1 MNGVGI
7 VRDTQ
12 SKAHPHAAVRCGQH
26 APTRIVRGMTAE
38 IAQLLERARGLA
50 ARAQDEAAKAA
61 YLELLQEDSGHF
73 AALVELGSLA
83 LASGHRSAARTA
95 YQQAVRCHPGNP
107 VGHVNLGTLHLQYGE
122 AAAAR
127 EQYAAALR
135 IDPDCAEAHQGLA
148 RALCDLGEPAAAQPH
163 FIKGFTGRSIVMQRY
178 RGTQPPIPVLL
189 LVSVQ
194 LGNVL
199 VRAILDDRLFQVTAL
214 YAEFHD
220 PQAPLP
226 PHAVVFNAIG
236 DADLCAP
243 ALAQA
248 QEILKRTRAPVI
260 NPPQNVLRTGRIG
273 NARLLADIP
282 GVVAPVTRTIARAAL
297 VTTPNL
303 HFPLLLRAPGFHMG
317 RHFVRI
323 ERREDLAGAATLPG
337 EELLA
342 IEYLDAR
349 GADGRSRKYRVM
361 FIDGELYPL
370 HLAISA
376 DWKVHYFSADMA
388 TRQGYR
394 DEERRFLE
402 DMAGTLGPRTLTT
415 LSRIAATLG
424 LDYAGIDFGVD
435 AKGSVLLFESN
446 ATMAILTPAPDPMW
460 DYRRAPIARALA
472 AATQM
477 VCRRAA
483 PAAPVR

>member
-1 MNGVGI
+1 MSGAITV
-7 VRDTQ
+7 
-12 SKAHPHAAVRCGQH
+12 
-26 APTRIVRGMTAE
+26 
-38 IAQLLERARGLA
+38 LLERARGLA
-50 ARAQDEAAKAA
+50 ATAQDEAAKAA
-61 YLELLQEDSGHF
+61 YLELLHQDPRHF

-83 LASGHRSAARTA
+83 LASGHRSAAHTA
-95 YQQAVRCHPGNP
+95 YVQAVQCHPDNP
-107 VGHVNLGTLHLQYGE
+107 IGHVNLGTLHLQYGE

-127 EQYAAALR
+127 EQYQAALA
-135 IDPDCAEAHQGLA
+135 IDAECAAAHQGLA
-148 RALCDLGEPAAAQPH
+148 RALCDLGEHAAAQPH
-163 FIKGFTGRSIVMQRY
+163 FVRGFTGRSISVQRY
-178 RGTQPPIPVLL
+178 RGTQPPIQVLL

-199 VRAILDDRLFQVTAL
+199 VRDILDDRAFQVTAL
-214 YAEFHD
+214 YTEFHD
-220 PQAPLP
+220 PQTPLP

-236 DADLCAP
+236 DADLCAT

-248 QEILKRTRAPVI
+248 QAVLERTRAPVI
-260 NPPQNVLRTGRIG
+260 NPPQAVLRTSRLE

-282 GVVAPVTRTIARAAL
+282 GVVAPLTRRVARAAL
-297 VTTPNL
+297 LATPQL
-303 HFPLLLRAPGFHMG
+303 RFPLLLRAPGFHLG
-317 RHFVRI
+317 QHFVRV
-323 ERREDLAGAATLPG
+323 ERREDLARLTALPG
-337 EELLA
+337 EELLS

-388 TRQGYR
+388 ARQSHR

-402 DMAGTLGPRTLTT
+402 DMAGTLGPRTLAA
-415 LSRIAATLG
+415 LARVAATLG

-446 ATMAILTPAPDPMW
+446 ATMAILTPAPDPIW

-477 VCRRAA
+477 VRRRAGT
-483 PAAPVR
+483 PTRPGS

>member
-1 MNGVGI
+1 
-7 VRDTQ
+7 
-12 SKAHPHAAVRCGQH
+12 
-26 APTRIVRGMTAE
+26 MTAE
-38 IAQLLERARGLA
+38 ITQLLERARGLSATA
-50 ARAQDEAAKAA
+50 ADDAAKAV
-61 YLELLQEDSGHF
+61 YLELLHKDPRHF

-83 LASGHRSAARTA
+83 LASGHRSAAQTA
-95 YQQAVRCHPGNP
+95 YQQAVQWHPDNP
-107 VGHVNLGTLHLQYGE
+107 IGHVNLGTLHLQYGE

-127 EQYAAALR
+127 EHYAAALS
-135 IDPDCAEAHQGLA
+135 IDPECAAAHQGLA
-148 RALCDLGEPAAAQPH
+148 RALCDLGEQAAAQPH
-163 FIKGFTGRSIVMQRY
+163 FSKGFTGRSVITQRY
-178 RGTQPPIPVLL
+178 RGTQPPIQVLL

-199 VRAILDDRLFQVTAL
+199 VRAILDDRVFQVSAL

-220 PQAPLP
+220 PQTPLP

-243 ALAQA
+243 ALRRA
-248 QEILKRTRAPVI
+248 QEIIERTRAPVI
-260 NPPQNVLRTGRIG
+260 NPPRYVLRTGRIG
-273 NARLLADIP
+273 NTRLLGSIP
-282 GVVAPVTRTIARAAL
+282 GVVAPLTRKVARAAL
-297 VTTPNL
+297 PAAPDL
-303 HFPLLLRAPGFHMG
+303 RFPLLLRAPGFHMG
-317 RHFVRI
+317 QHFVRV
-323 ERREDLAGAATLPG
+323 ERREDLSRVASLPG

-349 GADGRSRKYRVM
+349 GADGMSRKYRVM

-388 TRQGYR
+388 TQQAYR

-402 DMAGTLGPRTLTT
+402 DMAGTLGPRTLAA
-415 LSRIAATLG
+415 LSRIAATLR

-435 AKGSVLLFESN
+435 AGGSVLLFESN
-446 ATMAILTPAPDPMW
+446 ATMAILTPAPDPIW

-472 AATQM
+472 AATQL
-477 VCRRAA
+477 VRRRAA
-483 PAAPVR
+483 AATPGT

>member
-1 MNGVGI
+1 
-7 VRDTQ
+7 
-12 SKAHPHAAVRCGQH
+12 
-26 APTRIVRGMTAE
+26 MTVE
-38 IAQLLERARGLA
+38 ITQLLERARGLA
-50 ARAQDEAAKAA
+50 ATAEDDAAKAA
-61 YLELLQEDSGHF
+61 YLELLHQDPRHF

-83 LASGHRSAARTA
+83 LASGHRSAAQTA
-95 YQQAVRCHPGNP
+95 YLQAVQCHPDNP

-127 EQYAAALR
+127 ERYAAALR

-148 RALCDLGEPAAAQPH
+148 RALCDLGEQAAAQPH
-163 FIKGFTGRSIVMQRY
+163 FAKGFTGRSLVVQRY
-178 RGTQPPIPVLL
+178 RGTQPPIQVLL

-199 VRAILDDRLFQVTAL
+199 VRAILDDRVFQVIAL

-220 PQAPLP
+220 AQLPLP

-243 ALAQA
+243 ALRQA

-260 NPPQNVLRTGRIG
+260 NPPRNVLRTGRVR
-273 NARLLADIP
+273 NARLLAGIP
-282 GVVAPVTRTIARAAL
+282 GVVAPVTRRVARATLMA
-297 VTTPNL
+297 TSNL
-303 HFPLLLRAPGFHMG
+303 RFPLLLRAPGFHMG
-317 RHFVRI
+317 QHFVRI
-323 ERREDLAGAATLPG
+323 ERSEDLARLAALPG
-337 EELLA
+337 EELLS

-349 GADGRSRKYRVM
+349 GADGMSRKYRVM

-376 DWKVHYFSADMA
+376 DWKVHYFSAAMA
-388 TRQGYR
+388 AQQGYR
-394 DEERRFLE
+394 DEEHRFLE
-402 DMAGTLGPRTLTT
+402 DMAGTLGPRTLAALT
-415 LSRIAATLG
+415 RIATTLG

-435 AKGSVLLFESN
+435 ANGSVLLFETN
-446 ATMAILTPAPDPMW
+446 ATMAILTPAPDPIW
-460 DYRRAPIARALA
+460 DYRRAPIARSLA

-477 VCRRAA
+477 VRRRAA
-483 PAAPVR
+483 QAGDPLTRPGW